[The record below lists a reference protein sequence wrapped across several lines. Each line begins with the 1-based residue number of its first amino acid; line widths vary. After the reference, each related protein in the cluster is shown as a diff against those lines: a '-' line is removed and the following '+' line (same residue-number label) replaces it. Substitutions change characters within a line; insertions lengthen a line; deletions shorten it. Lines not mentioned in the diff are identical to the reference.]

1 MSCYLKIKLSKF
13 NPERK
18 FKFPGKHLLLIFV
31 TETISRTDEGQPRP
45 KYIFN
50 KCRTKSTFLLYRG
63 LVHHHHRIL
72 NISEPIREK
81 DLRDHCKS
89 ALKKFFLII
98 YVTHVVKKNISS
110 NNRFLGLRANIC
122 EYKSWNLFNQLNV
135 S

>member
-50 KCRTKSTFLLYRG
+50 KCRTKSTFFTFTLQRFGPSPSPNFKYIWTNQRKGFKRSLQ
-63 LVHHHHRIL
+63 
-72 NISEPIREK
+72 ISF
-81 DLRDHCKS
+81 
-89 ALKKFFLII
+89 LKKFFLII
-98 YVTHVVKKNISS
+98 YVTHVVKKKIFPVTTVSWVYVQTFVNI
-110 NNRFLGLRANIC
+110 NREIYSIN
-122 EYKSWNLFNQLNV
+122 
-135 S
+135 